1 MKSILLLTFIPSF
14 VDNFIDEEAFMLF
27 DDSTIKEII
36 TPVGQRMKFM
46 ANLKNFCLE
55 DEGGHNKTSSAVIAM
70 RTALRTTAT

>member
-14 VDNFIDEEAFMLF
+14 VDNFIDKEAFMLF

-46 ANLKNFCLE
+46 ANLKKFLF
-55 DEGGHNKTSSAVIAM
+55 GG
-70 RTALRTTAT
+70 

>member
-36 TPVGQRMKFM
+36 TLVRQRMKFM
-46 ANLKNFCLE
+46 ANLKKFLF
-55 DEGGHNKTSSAVIAM
+55 GG
-70 RTALRTTAT
+70 